1 MFTPVEC
8 QHLYLSSYLYST
20 TTSANILHHFLRK
33 FLLKNNSLTHCFQE
47 NILMFSMAASSRCKI
62 SLNTCARLLLTSR
75 VGGAPWHG
83 LAHRTSKCLFVRF
96 YFTGK
101 DLYKS
106 LHCHACNSWAQL
118 FLLNADR
125 RQGVR
130 VTWTCDARS
139 LEKMKPKYLV
149 EEEFIFYSCGFS
161 SVKPYLNFLSNTK
174 FT

>member
-1 MFTPVEC
+1 MSTSVPKLIPVFNYNIS
-8 QHLYLSSYLYST
+8 QYSSSFST
-20 TTSANILHHFLRK
+20 
-33 FLLKNNSLTHCFQE
+33 
-47 NILMFSMAASSRCKI
+47 KI
-62 SLNTCARLLLTSR
+62 SFKKQFFDALLSRKYPNVLHGRLLQVQNIVKRLLLTSR

-83 LAHRTSKCLFVRF
+83 LAHRTSKCLFVRY